1 LREQI
6 LHGKKSKK
14 RSSFLKKRT
23 KKLLLIGP
31 AVETAARP
39 IHQSFLLPF
48 FKKEA
53 LAYIL

>member
-39 IHQSFLLPF
+39 IHQSFLLLF